1 MLQRSAARERGCGF
15 VLVCPFDLRTP
26 VNGCRLP
33 FQFSCQSARV
43 PGLPSALPHSDRLYR
58 PHHMRLASF
67 HLAFF
72 SSALEPFLAGDSSG
86 WGKLRCRSAA
96 APLPVL
102 QARSGEHSMTEARPS
117 FFYFLFLF
125 FLNSRRAWQPTK
137 QTWPRSPIFRNRV
150 NDERGLRDGRC
161 PG

>member
-1 MLQRSAARERGCGF
+1 MFLCAPSTLELPSTAADCRSSFRARAPESQA
-15 VLVCPFDLRTP
+15 
-26 VNGCRLP
+26 CRLP
-33 FQFSCQSARV
+33 YLIRTAYTGLTTCASPRFTWPSFRLPLSPFSPAIHRGGES
-43 PGLPSALPHSDRLYR
+43 
-58 PHHMRLASF
+58 
-67 HLAFF
+67 
-72 SSALEPFLAGDSSG
+72 
-86 WGKLRCRSAA
+86 SAA

>member
-72 SSALEPFLAGDSSG
+72 SSALEPFLTGDSSG

-96 APLPVL
+96 GPAGALWRTFHDGGQTL
-102 QARSGEHSMTEARPS
+102 FLL
-117 FFYFLFLF
+117 FFVPFLFKFPPRVAAHEANMASLS
-125 FLNSRRAWQPTK
+125 NISESSQRREGVA
-137 QTWPRSPIFRNRV
+137 
-150 NDERGLRDGRC
+150 
-161 PG
+161 